1 MRTMWRFGILM
12 LLIIG
17 LAASPAAAKTFTWA
31 FNGDALTMD
40 PHASNNTFTNA
51 FANYIYEGLTR
62 HNYEIKIEPALA
74 TSWKTI
80 SPNVW
85 RFTLRNGV
93 KFHDGA
99 DFDADDVVATWQ
111 RMNTPGALVMT
122 VVNPIKDVRKVDSH
136 TVDIETKQP
145 FPILLSI
152 LTHFFVMDKGWM
164 EKNDAKASTD
174 LQQKKENFA
183 NRNANGTGPFK
194 LKSREID
201 VKTVLEV
208 NPSWWDKPQH
218 NLTEVV
224 FTPIKSDATRTSS
237 LLSGAIDATI
247 SIPLQDIQRVSSD
260 PKLQVVQGP
269 ELRTIFF
276 GFDVHREELLYSDVK
291 GKNPFKDIRVRRA
304 FYQAIDIE
312 AIKRSVMRGNAWP
325 AGVVMSPYLTGAPK
339 DLNTRL
345 PFDPEASKKLL
356 AEAGYPNGFKA
367 VVRGNNQTDTKDALV
382 AIQGQLKQVGVDLE
396 VLSLPAAALS
406 AERFKPLEENKAE
419 MEFAGWSPSTGDA
432 DWGIRPL
439 LTKENWPPTN
449 FTIGFYTNPKVEEA
463 IKAALQTADPAKRK
477 AAYAEAQRVIMDDC
491 PWIFLWV
498 NNLLG
503 GSRANVG
510 GISLQPDA
518 IGFYRSVYYK

>member
-1 MRTMWRFGILM
+1 MRLAMFLALFGCLT
-12 LLIIG
+12 
-17 LAASPAAAKTFTWA
+17 AAPAWAKTFTWA

-51 FANYIYEGLTR
+51 FVNNVYEGLTR

-74 TSWKTI
+74 TSWRTI
-80 SPNVW
+80 SPTVW
-85 RFTLRNGV
+85 RFTLRQGV
-93 KFHDGA
+93 KFHNGA

-152 LTHFFVMDKGWM
+152 LTHFFVMDKDWL
-164 EKNDAKASTD
+164 EKNDAMASTD

-183 NRNANGTGPFK
+183 NRHGNGTGPFK
-194 LKSREID
+194 LKSREVD

-224 FTPIKSDATRTSS
+224 FTPIKSDATRTST
-237 LLSGAIDATI
+237 LLSGAIDGTI
-247 SIPLQDIQRVSSD
+247 SIPLQDVQRVSSD
-260 PKLQVVQGP
+260 PKLQVIQGP

-276 GFDVHREELLYSDVK
+276 GFDMYREELLYSSVK
-291 GKNPFKDIRVRRA
+291 GKNPFKDLRVRKA
-304 FYQAIDIE
+304 FYQAIDVE
-312 AIKRSVMRGNAWP
+312 AIKRSVMRGQSWP

-356 AEAGYPNGFKA
+356 AEAGYPDGFSVGLSCPNDRYVYDENICLATVSMLAKVGIKIEPQIEPTA
-367 VVRGNNQTDTKDALV
+367 KWSQRLNNLDVSMYMIGHAGLPTADAYSTLSEVITTRGGGMGGLNAGRYSNPKFDELVKRIEREVDSAKREAMIREALLIAKDDIAFIPLHQQPIV
-382 AIQGQLKQVGVDLE
+382 WAAKKGVDMKQAPDNRLR
-396 VLSLPAAALS
+396 L
-406 AERFKPLEENKAE
+406 
-419 MEFAGWSPSTGDA
+419 WSVTVP
-432 DWGIRPL
+432 
-439 LTKENWPPTN
+439 
-449 FTIGFYTNPKVEEA
+449 
-463 IKAALQTADPAKRK
+463 
-477 AAYAEAQRVIMDDC
+477 
-491 PWIFLWV
+491 
-498 NNLLG
+498 
-503 GSRANVG
+503 
-510 GISLQPDA
+510 
-518 IGFYRSVYYK
+518 

>member
-51 FANYIYEGLTR
+51 FANFIYEGLTR

-80 SPNVW
+80 SPTVW

-174 LQQKKENFA
+174 LQQNKENFA

-194 LKSREID
+194 LKSREVD

-208 NPSWWDKPQH
+208 NPNWWDKPQH

-224 FTPIKSDATRTSS
+224 FAPIKSDATRTSS

-247 SIPLQDIQRVSSD
+247 SIPLQDVQRVSSD
-260 PKLQVVQGP
+260 PKLQVIQGP

-276 GFDVHREELLYSDVK
+276 GFDMNREELLYSDVK
-291 GKNPFKDIRVRRA
+291 GKNPFKDLRVRRA

-312 AIKRSVMRGNAWP
+312 AIKRSVMRGNSWP

-356 AEAGYPNGFKA
+356 AEAGYPNGFSVGLSCPNERYVYDENICLA
-367 VVRGNNQTDTKDALV
+367 VVSMLAKVGVKIEPQIEPTAKWSQRLNNLDVSMYMIGHAGLPTADAYSTLSEVIATRGGGMGGLNAGRYSNPKFDDLLKRIEREVDSTKREAMIRDALQIAKDDIAFIPLHQQPIV
-382 AIQGQLKQVGVDLE
+382 WASKKGIDLKQAPDNRL
-396 VLSLPAAALS
+396 
-406 AERFKPLEENKAE
+406 R
-419 MEFAGWSPSTGDA
+419 
-432 DWGIRPL
+432 
-439 LTKENWPPTN
+439 
-449 FTIGFYTNPKVEEA
+449 
-463 IKAALQTADPAKRK
+463 
-477 AAYAEAQRVIMDDC
+477 
-491 PWIFLWV
+491 LWYV
-498 NNLLG
+498 TM
-503 GSRANVG
+503 
-510 GISLQPDA
+510 P
-518 IGFYRSVYYK
+518 